1 MYSARKNTAA
11 FKGNQYAVKS
21 GGDQNEL
28 HQKSINPTAAAIA
41 KDLGVGVATVKR
53 AEKFANGLDALH
65 NSPECPGRT
74 NHPRTAIYTT
84 RSVTAYNGL

>member
-11 FKGNQYAVKS
+11 FKGNQYAVKN

-53 AEKFANGLDALH
+53 AEQFANGLDALH
-65 NSPECPGRT
+65 NSPECHGTDEPSQDS
-74 NHPRTAIYTT
+74 NLYQPLC
-84 RSVTAYNGL
+84 NGI